1 MSFIWIFSTHWKT
14 GTARD
19 SRNHSLKGLMASPEQ
34 LHKPCLCQWQCR
46 KYLMGRNWRIFL
58 TKCKKKLTWGLLNQC
73 RFEPGSNLL
82 NASEPW
88 TELQVR
94 FSTNVELWTGLRS
107 SSQKVWFEVRFWTEL
122 RQHYTQD
129 LVLLTS
135 SFLWLTQI
143 LLPAYVFCN
152 QLLLVQSNPS

>member
-14 GTARD
+14 GTAWD

-34 LHKPCLCQWQCR
+34 LHKPCLCTMALPEVLNEQ
-46 KYLMGRNWRIFL
+46 KLKNIFD
-58 TKCKKKLTWGLLNQC
+58 KMQKKLTWGLLNQC

-107 SSQKVWFEVRFWTEL
+107 SSQKVRFEVRFWTEL
-122 RQHYTQD
+122 QQHYKSD
-129 LVLLTS
+129 INHIGHGVPPSSRATS
-135 SFLWLTQI
+135 S
-143 LLPAYVFCN
+143 V
-152 QLLLVQSNPS
+152 PSRD